1 MQSPIGYPRGV
12 RNEMRRIAI
21 WMLAGFWLMTAAA
34 QERQRPGLFFRED
47 WVESPA
53 QLPVTQAHVANPDL
67 VLSLHGPGRDGIKKS
82 NHEKPYDD
90 PFYIWNGDAKANW
103 AVSLRHRRAQVDLS
117 HQARI
122 VWRSKQQGLHWLR
135 IVLKLGDGTWV
146 VSEAADGPSSDWRIK
161 EFVLADTRWFRLN
174 IDEVIVGMPVAKPDL
189 SRVEEV
195 GFTDLMRGGATPS
208 SSRLDWIEVYGFP
221 VERMAAR

>member
-1 MQSPIGYPRGV
+1 
-12 RNEMRRIAI
+12 MRRIAI
-21 WMLAGFWLMTAAA
+21 WLLLGCWVMAAAA

-47 WVESPA
+47 WVESPP
-53 QLPVTQAHVANPDL
+53 QLPVTQEHVANPSL

-82 NHEKPYDD
+82 NHERPYDD
-90 PFYIWNGDAKANW
+90 PYYIWNGDAKANW
-103 AVSLRHRRAQVDLS
+103 AVSLRHRESQADLS

-135 IVLKLGDGTWV
+135 IVLKLADGTWL

-174 IDEVIVGMPVAKPDL
+174 IDEVIVGQPVAKPDL
-189 SRVEEV
+189 SRVDEI
-195 GFTDLMRGGATPS
+195 GFTDLMRGGNTPS
-208 SSRLDWIEVYGFP
+208 SSRLDWIEVYGYP
-221 VERMAAR
+221 VARAATP